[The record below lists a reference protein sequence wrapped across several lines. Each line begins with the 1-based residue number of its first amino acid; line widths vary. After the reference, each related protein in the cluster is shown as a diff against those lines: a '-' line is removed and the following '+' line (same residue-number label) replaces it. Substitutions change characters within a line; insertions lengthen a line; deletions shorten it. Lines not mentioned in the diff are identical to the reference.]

1 MVTMANKYSGTQTEK
16 NLLTAFA
23 GESQARNKYTYF
35 SKVAKKEGY
44 EQIKAIFEET
54 AGNEQEH
61 AEMWA
66 KELDLIGDTK
76 TNLKHAA
83 EGENYEWT
91 TMYKDFAETAEKEG
105 FKDLAFKFRKV
116 AEVEKTHQERYE
128 KLLENVETLKVFTK
142 DADVTI
148 WKCRNCGYI
157 FIGKNAPKMCPCCG
171 HPQSYFEVLAKNY

>member
-1 MVTMANKYSGTQTEK
+1 MANKYVGTQTEK
-16 NLLTAFA
+16 NLQTAFA

-35 SKVAKKEGY
+35 SKVAKKEGF

-61 AEMWA
+61 AELWA

-76 TNLKHAA
+76 TNLKAA
-83 EGENYEWT
+83 AAGENYEWT
-91 TMYKDFAETAEKEG
+91 TMYKEFADTAEKEG

-116 AEVEKTHQERYE
+116 AEIEKTHQERYE
-128 KLLENVETLKVFTK
+128 ALLKNVETLKVFTK

-157 FIGKNAPKMCPCCG
+157 FIGKSAPKACPACG
-171 HPQSYFEVLAKNY
+171 HPQSYFEVLSKNY